1 MFCIFFQEHKKVKF
15 ISFRKR
21 LSLATRKYL
30 VLILLAIFLFAGF
43 VSTYFGILHWG
54 GISYG
59 VACMLLVQNVSHY
72 MTALRLYAPQLYIFE
87 KAVSI
92 LFILILLQYLVFS
105 PDKSPI
111 RPLDTSNFQ

>member
-1 MFCIFFQEHKKVKF
+1 MTFLLLMIALFLKCFCVKLLNVLYSFQEHEKVEF

-21 LSLATRKYL
+21 LSLAARKYL

-92 LFILILLQYLVFS
+92 LFVCLLL
-105 PDKSPI
+105 
-111 RPLDTSNFQ
+111 